1 MCVIVLVVKNE
12 TEGQMKRE
20 EELKGEIEWGEDRK
34 EEFVEGDGEEVVAGV
49 KNING

>member
-34 EEFVEGDGEEVVAGV
+34 EEFVEGYGEEVVAGV
-49 KNING
+49 K